1 MFRPLVPHT
10 KLNQQSTGG
19 SLEVKAA
26 LEHSGLCGGSF
37 GWQINNHQTLKL
49 LEELLWHRV
58 ACSLGLLPRHLE
70 PVERLIHLHHLLM
83 ESARAYYAW
92 AQVWNTDKTRQRG
105 LMLTDD
111 ANMRN
116 IQYTAFLY
124 DVWWCFC
131 VFEALCTCGS
141 QDAGWVVW
149 GWGFQSAGCRTVR
162 TPPAA
167 EGASGSDRFPCRD
180 LLQEIQGHS
189 VMKLNVCLQESTA
202 HPLAKHASS
211 HRCINTDTFLHLI
224 TCCVHIPIT
233 PLFLAQLLEGTVGRV
248 EGE

>member
-10 KLNQQSTGG
+10 KLNQQSTSG

-49 LEELLWHRV
+49 LEELLRHRV

-83 ESARAYYAW
+83 ESARAYYAC
-92 AQVWNTDKTRQRG
+92 AQVLNTDKTRQHG

-116 IQYTAFLY
+116 IQYSAFLY
-124 DVWWCFC
+124 DMWNRHALWSVYGSYVSACLKHC
-131 VFEALCTCGS
+131 APVEAKMQGELCEDEVFS
-141 QDAGWVVW
+141 
-149 GWGFQSAGCRTVR
+149 
-162 TPPAA
+162 
-167 EGASGSDRFPCRD
+167 
-180 LLQEIQGHS
+180 
-189 VMKLNVCLQESTA
+189 
-202 HPLAKHASS
+202 
-211 HRCINTDTFLHLI
+211 
-224 TCCVHIPIT
+224 
-233 PLFLAQLLEGTVGRV
+233 
-248 EGE
+248 

>member
-10 KLNQQSTGG
+10 KLNQQSTSG

-26 LEHSGLCGGSF
+26 LEHSGLCCGSF

-49 LEELLWHRV
+49 LEELLRHRV

-83 ESARAYYAW
+83 ESARAYYAC

-111 ANMRN
+111 EEH
-116 IQYTAFLY
+116 TVHCLS
-124 DVWWCFC
+124 VWYVKQTCSMVCLWWLCFC
-131 VFEALCTCGS
+131 VFEALSTCGS
-141 QDAGWVVW
+141 QDAGWVVL
-149 GWGFQSAGCRTVR
+149 GWGFQLAGCRTVR

-167 EGASGSDRFPCRD
+167 EGALGSDRFPCRD
-180 LLQEIQGHS
+180 LIQEIPGHS
-189 VMKLNVCLQESTA
+189 VMKLNVCLWENLLDSA
-202 HPLAKHASS
+202 AY
-211 HRCINTDTFLHLI
+211 
-224 TCCVHIPIT
+224 PIT
-233 PLFLAQLLEGTVGRV
+233 KHTSSGCCN
-248 EGE
+248 